1 MIENHKHMAAL
12 YIYGRGVKKLMGDL
26 KRQKKTENRRLY
38 KWRRIKEKWV
48 EHVKKKGDK
57 ESMCIM
63 TKKDKVHFKGSKW

>member
-38 KWRRIKEKWV
+38 K
-48 EHVKKKGDK
+48 
-57 ESMCIM
+57 
-63 TKKDKVHFKGSKW
+63 